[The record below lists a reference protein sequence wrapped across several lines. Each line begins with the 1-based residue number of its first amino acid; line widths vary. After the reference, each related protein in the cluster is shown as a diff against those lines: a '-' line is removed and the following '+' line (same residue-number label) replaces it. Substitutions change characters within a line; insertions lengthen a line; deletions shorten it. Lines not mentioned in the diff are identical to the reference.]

1 MSKVSQKAAV
11 INTILSVLK
20 ERGSSYELG
29 STTAVSSVLTD
40 ADKTAIRSTLFTMF
54 RNGEVECSE
63 EASKKFSEDSELKTY
78 ISGLVNNWVRKS
90 TDLNGGSKY
99 QAKNPGSRQ
108 GSGDDQIKE
117 MKKLLSATSDAEQKA
132 MIQSAIDSRL
142 GEIKASKN
150 VVEIDSS
157 KLPESL
163 RHLVKSN

>member
-1 MSKVSQKAAV
+1 MSKVSQKTAV
-11 INTILSVLK
+11 INTIMSTLN
-20 ERGSSYELG
+20 ERGASYELG
-29 STTAVSSVLTD
+29 SSTPVSSVLTD
-40 ADKTAIRSTLFTMF
+40 ADKTNIRNTLFSMF
-54 RNGEVECSE
+54 RNGEVEVSE

-117 MKKLLSATSDAEQKA
+117 MKKLLSATSDAEQKS
-132 MIQSAIDSRL
+132 MIQGAIDSRL
-142 GEIKASKN
+142 AEIKASKN

-163 RHLVKSN
+163 RHLVK